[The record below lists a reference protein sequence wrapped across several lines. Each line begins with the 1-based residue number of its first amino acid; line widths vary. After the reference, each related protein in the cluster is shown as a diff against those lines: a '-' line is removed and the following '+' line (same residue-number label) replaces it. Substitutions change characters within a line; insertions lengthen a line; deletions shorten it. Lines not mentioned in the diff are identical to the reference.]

1 MSDAHYLVM
10 RITKG
15 LENQM
20 RAVWRNWLKPFVLA
34 AAIVAPFKSAIADW
48 NWVPTGSMKPTIME
62 GDLVAINKLA
72 YDLKVPFTLMRLG
85 EWGQP
90 ANGDI
95 VVFFS
100 PKDGTRLVKRV
111 IAIPGDTVEMRGN
124 VLFLNGQKLRYT
136 VSATHP
142 FTPEI
147 YEDPHPVV
155 AKENDNGKAHW
166 VMALPSR
173 FALRDFPPLTL
184 PPGKYFMMGD
194 SRDNSFDSRF
204 FGFVDRSQI
213 IGRASRVIFSL
224 DRNHYYLPRI
234 RRSFSSLDA

>member
-1 MSDAHYLVM
+1 
-10 RITKG
+10 
-15 LENQM
+15 
-20 RAVWRNWLKPFVLA
+20 
-34 AAIVAPFKSAIADW
+34 
-48 NWVPTGSMKPTIME
+48 MKPTIME

-72 YDLKVPFTLMRLG
+72 YDFKVPFTLARLA
-85 EWGQP
+85 EWSQP

-100 PKDGTRLVKRV
+100 PKDGMRLVKRIV
-111 IAIPGDTVEMRGN
+111 ASPGDTIEMRGN
-124 VLFLNGQKLRYT
+124 VLFLNGRELRYT
-136 VSATHP
+136 IADTHP

-147 YEDPHPVV
+147 YEDLHPVV
-155 AKENDNGKAHW
+155 AKENDDDKAHW

-173 FALRDFPPLTL
+173 PARRDFPPVTV

-204 FGFVDRSQI
+204 FGFVDRKQI
-213 IGRASRVIFSL
+213 VGRASRVIFSL
-224 DRNHYYLPRI
+224 DRNHYYIPRI